1 MLGTYLTATST
12 YFGGEKTAAQYGI
25 FSSDWV
31 GGLWDQTYASNFNDS
46 GYYIGA
52 CRQVCNQTVNHAWA
66 EFNALGYS
74 GSNSG
79 GRLLVENSQF
89 DNNKD
94 GFDTNSQ
101 NGDNPPPQNGACP
114 AGVKPPVAGAPTCW
128 VFTNNF
134 VHDNNN
140 ANVPGAGTAAEGPVG
155 TGMSV
160 SGGRND
166 TVMNNRFVNNGA
178 WGVIL
183 FPFPDS
189 GPPCTGGTKNSPLLG
204 KKSCLYDDWGNHL
217 LNNTFT
223 NNGGFGNRTNGDFE
237 ELTFESHPSNC
248 FAGNTDTSG
257 SLNPDSAALQASKP
271 TCTTT
276 SVPSNFNLAFL
287 NELVC
292 DTQAKLQG
300 FGCVPS
306 DHYPRRTKVVMRK
319 LPKHLKSMPNPCAG
333 VPANPWCRQQQSQ
346 QGY

>member
-1 MLGTYLTATST
+1 
-12 YFGGEKTAAQYGI
+12 
-25 FSSDWV
+25 
-31 GGLWDQTYASNFNDS
+31 
-46 GYYIGA
+46 
-52 CRQVCNQTVNHAWA
+52 
-66 EFNALGYS
+66 
-74 GSNSG
+74 
-79 GRLLVENSQF
+79 
-89 DNNKD
+89 
-94 GFDTNSQ
+94 
-101 NGDNPPPQNGACP
+101 
-114 AGVKPPVAGAPTCW
+114 
-128 VFTNNF
+128 
-134 VHDNNN
+134 
-140 ANVPGAGTAAEGPVG
+140 
-155 TGMSV
+155 
-160 SGGRND
+160 
-166 TVMNNRFVNNGA
+166 
-178 WGVIL
+178 
-183 FPFPDS
+183 
-189 GPPCTGGTKNSPLLG
+189 LLG

-333 VPANPWCRQQQSQ
+333 VPANPWCRQQQGQQRQ